1 MDLGKGL
8 IGFIGVAF
16 IAAVVAYSV
25 SAPRNAENMMD
36 QEMASLDGK
45 SINQSIADSKAE
57 VRAEQ
62 CERFSAMAAEAWDR
76 AVENDTTDRDAMK
89 IDELDRQVERFCN

>member
-1 MDLGKGL
+1 MDLGKGI
-8 IGFIGVAF
+8 IGIIGVAF
-16 IAAVVAYSV
+16 IAATVAYSV
-25 SAPRNAENMMD
+25 SAPRNVDNMMD

-45 SINQSIADSKAE
+45 SINESMADSKAE

-62 CERFSAMAAEAWDR
+62 CERYSAAAAEAWDR
-76 AVENDTTDRDAMK
+76 AVENETIDRDAIR